1 MSGSAGAG
9 EQVGDDHVERCVRE
23 LSQRGARVADAN
35 PDPAHLPS
43 GPPLAH
49 TRRRVATARA
59 LFSDAALIA
68 DAAVLRGRRF
78 GNLVLAAADGG
89 LPEPDLARLL
99 ASDPFPA
106 RLLHGD
112 ELATFAAGAP
122 PITDAHAELS
132 PVPPPG
138 VFAP

>member
-1 MSGSAGAG
+1 MFAANI
-9 EQVGDDHVERCVRE
+9 GD
-23 LSQRGARVADAN
+23 
-35 PDPAHLPS
+35 

-49 TRRRVATARA
+49 TRRRVAAARS
-59 LFSDAALIA
+59 LFADAALIG

-78 GNLVLAAADGG
+78 GNLVLAASDTALPGAD
-89 LPEPDLARLL
+89 LTRLL
-99 ASDPFPA
+99 AADPFPA
-106 RLLHGD
+106 RLVHGD
-112 ELATFAAGAP
+112 ELVTFAAGAP